1 MAKIIGFCFRTL
13 LLMILLSVFVYGAL
27 FLLYGQPSEKNWRP
41 LIEESLYTNGMPY
54 IVMIVLGIVLASFL
68 ISLWMTFIIVSKDF
82 QTSRQIKRLLDI
94 ERYKEPTL
102 SPRATRKS
110 LTEVAE
116 LIDQQ
121 RKTLHRITNEK
132 VEADETIVRQRL
144 VEERQRLARELHDS
158 VSQQLFAASMLL
170 SSVTENNEDAA
181 ILVQIEKIVQQ
192 AQLEMRALLLHLRP
206 IALQNKTLAQGLREL
221 IEELQQK
228 ANMQLHYELAD
239 VPLTKAQEDHLF
251 RIAQEALSNTLRH
264 AKATDVEL
272 LLMEREKMYILR
284 IQDNGVGFDMQ
295 DEKLGSYGLKN
306 IVERATEI
314 GGVCTVT
321 SVVGQGTKIEVQ
333 IAKGVSADD

>member
-13 LLMILLSVFVYGAL
+13 LLMILLGTFVYGGL
-27 FLLYGQPSEKNWRP
+27 VLLYGKPNEESWRP
-41 LIEESLYTNGMPY
+41 LIEEVGREGVPPLVIIVFGILVVSL
-54 IVMIVLGIVLASFL
+54 V
-68 ISLWMTFIIVSKDF
+68 ISLWITSIIFTKDF
-82 QTSRQIKRLLDI
+82 QTSRQVKKLLDVD
-94 ERYKEPTL
+94 RYKEPKA
-102 SPRATRKS
+102 SSRATYKS
-110 LTEVAE
+110 LTEVAG
-116 LIDQQ
+116 LIEQQ

-170 SSVTENNEDAA
+170 STVTENNKDAA
-181 ILVQIEKIVQQ
+181 VLVQIEKIVQQ

-228 ANMQLHYELAD
+228 AYFDLHYKLED

-272 LLMEREKMYILR
+272 VLLERADMYILR
-284 IQDNGVGFDMQ
+284 IQDNGIGFDMGE
-295 DEKLGSYGLKN
+295 EKIGSYGMKN

-314 GGVCTVT
+314 GAVCTIT
-321 SVVGQGTKIEVQ
+321 SVVGQGTRIEVQ
-333 IAKGVSADD
+333 IAKEMGEVHD

>member
-1 MAKIIGFCFRTL
+1 MAKIIGFSFRTL
-13 LLMILLSVFVYGAL
+13 LLMLMLGSFVYGSL
-27 FLLYGQPSEKNWRP
+27 VLLYGVPSEKNWRP
-41 LIEESLYTNGMPY
+41 LLENAENGRLP
-54 IVMIVLGIVLASFL
+54 VLAILILGVLVASLVISFW
-68 ISLWMTFIIVSKDF
+68 ITSIIVTKDF
-82 QTSRQIKRLLDI
+82 QAGRQIKKLLDI
-94 ERYKEPTL
+94 ERYKEPKA
-102 SPRATRKS
+102 SPRPMRKS
-110 LTEVAE
+110 LSEVAE
-116 LIDQQ
+116 LIEHQ

-228 ANMQLHYELAD
+228 GSFQLHYELAD

-272 LLMEREKMYILR
+272 VLMERMNMYILR
-284 IQDNGVGFDMQ
+284 IQDNGIGFDAQ
-295 DEKLGSYGLKN
+295 QEKIGSYGMKN

-314 GGVCTVT
+314 GGICTIT
-321 SVVGQGTKIEVQ
+321 SVPGQGTKIEVQ
-333 IAKGVSADD
+333 IAKELGEKHD

>member
-13 LLMILLSVFVYGAL
+13 LLMTILGTFVYGGL
-27 FLLYGQPSEKNWRP
+27 VLIYGKPNEERWRP
-41 LIEESLYTNGMPY
+41 LIEEFGKGGLPVLVLIIFGILAASL
-54 IVMIVLGIVLASFL
+54 I
-68 ISLWMTFIIVSKDF
+68 ISLWITSIIVTKDF
-82 QTSRQIKRLLDI
+82 QTSRQVRKLLDI
-94 ERYKEPTL
+94 ERYREQKA
-102 SPRATRKS
+102 SSRSTRKS

-116 LIDQQ
+116 LIEQQ

-170 SSVTENNEDAA
+170 STVTENNEDAA

-206 IALQNKTLAQGLREL
+206 IALQNKTLAQGLQEL

-228 ANMQLHYELAD
+228 ASFELHYELAD

-272 LLMEREKMYILR
+272 VLMERANMYILR
-284 IQDNGVGFDMQ
+284 IQDNGIGFDSQ
-295 DEKLGSYGLKN
+295 VEKIGSYGMKN

-314 GGVCTVT
+314 GGICTIT
-321 SVVGQGTKIEVQ
+321 SVVGQGTRIEVQ
-333 IAKGVSADD
+333 IAKEAGEKHD

>member
-13 LLMILLSVFVYGAL
+13 LLMMLLGSFVYGSL
-27 FLLYGQPSEKNWRP
+27 VLLYGEPNEESWRP
-41 LIEESLYTNGMPY
+41 LIENAEKGELP
-54 IVMIVLGIVLASFL
+54 VLAMLIFGVLVASL
-68 ISLWMTFIIVSKDF
+68 IISLWITFIIVTKDF
-82 QTSRQIKRLLDI
+82 QTSRQIKKLLDI
-94 ERYKEPTL
+94 ERYKEPKT
-102 SPRATRKS
+102 SPRTTRKS
-110 LTEVAE
+110 LSEVAE
-116 LIDQQ
+116 LIEHQ

-228 ANMQLHYELAD
+228 AAFELHYELAD

-272 LLMEREKMYILR
+272 LLMERTNMYILR
-284 IQDNGVGFDMQ
+284 IQDNGVGFDVQ
-295 DEKLGSYGLKN
+295 HEKIGSYGMKN

-314 GGVCTVT
+314 GGICTIT
-321 SVVGQGTKIEVQ
+321 SVPGQGTKIEVQ
-333 IAKGVSADD
+333 IAKELEEKHD

>member
-27 FLLYGQPSEKNWRP
+27 ILLYGQPSEENWRP
-41 LIEESLYTNGMPY
+41 LVEEHTANDVPY
-54 IVMIVLGIVLASFL
+54 IVIISIGIMLASFL
-68 ISLWMTFIIVSKDF
+68 ISLWMTLTIMTKDF
-82 QTSRQIKRLLDI
+82 QTSRQLKKLLDI
-94 ERYKEPTL
+94 ERYKEPVLASRT
-102 SPRATRKS
+102 TRKS
-110 LTEVAE
+110 ITEVAG
-116 LIDQQ
+116 LIEQQ

-132 VEADETIVRQRL
+132 VETNEEIVRQRL

-170 SSVTENNEDAA
+170 STLTENNEDAGVLA
-181 ILVQIEKIVQQ
+181 QVEKIVQQ

-228 ANMQLHYELAD
+228 AQMELHYELAD

-272 LLMEREKMYILR
+272 LLLERENMYILR

-295 DEKLGSYGLKN
+295 GEKIGSYGLKN

-314 GGVCTVT
+314 GGVCTIT
-321 SVVGQGTKIEVQ
+321 SVVGQGTRIEVQ
-333 IAKGVSADD
+333 IAKEMEEFND

>member
-1 MAKIIGFCFRTL
+1 MAKVIGFCFRTL
-13 LLMILLSVFVYGAL
+13 LLMLMLSTFVYGGL
-27 FLLYGQPSEKNWRP
+27 VLLYGEPNEQNWRP
-41 LIEESLYTNGMPY
+41 LIDDFGRAGMP
-54 IVMIVLGIVLASFL
+54 VLV
-68 ISLWMTFIIVSKDF
+68 IIVFGILVVSLIISIWITSIILTKDF
-82 QTSRQIKRLLDI
+82 QMSRQVRKLLDI
-94 ERYKEPTL
+94 ERYKEPKASSRT
-102 SPRATRKS
+102 TQKS
-110 LTEVAE
+110 LAEVAE
-116 LIDQQ
+116 LIEQQ

-170 SSVTENNEDAA
+170 STVTQNNEDAA
-181 ILVQIEKIVQQ
+181 VLVQIEKIVQQ

-206 IALQNKTLAQGLREL
+206 IALQNKKLAQGLREL

-228 ANMQLHYELAD
+228 APFALHYELAD

-272 LLMEREKMYILR
+272 LLMERANMYILR
-284 IQDNGVGFDMQ
+284 IQDNGVGFDVHHQ
-295 DEKLGSYGLKN
+295 KIGSYGMKN

-314 GGVCTVT
+314 GGICTIT
-321 SVVGQGTKIEVQ
+321 SVVGQGTKVEVQ
-333 IAKGVSADD
+333 IAKEMGEKHD